1 MPESVFE
8 ASFCSSFGFP
18 TDASADFPSLELFAD
33 TFSTL
38 AELSA
43 VALVSKLLSVSEL
56 VTVSAFFSSFDGP
69 TLLSVIPIP
78 SFNMYFYPLYTIYY
92 HIWLK
97 FQYFFLII
105 LLTRLFVE
113 FKLFKNIIKIS
124 F

>member
-92 HIWLK
+92 HIWVK
-97 FQYFFLII
+97 FQYFFCII
-105 LLTRLFVE
+105 PLNRPFDMLKRT
-113 FKLFKNIIKIS
+113 KKIIAVS